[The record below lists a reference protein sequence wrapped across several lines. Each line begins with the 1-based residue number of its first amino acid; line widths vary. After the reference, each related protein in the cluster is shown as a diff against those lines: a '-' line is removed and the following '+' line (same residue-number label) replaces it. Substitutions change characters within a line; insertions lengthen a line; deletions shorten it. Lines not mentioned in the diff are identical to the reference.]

1 MAIHPTTTTT
11 TVLPPKP
18 VPFVDSKGVGVSN
31 KPLQLGGWVCKGGV
45 IAITSQFPIHPASKQ
60 ASSHAAIEDLG
71 NQALPPS
78 PLYQMS
84 RPSPAQPDTTRETQK
99 NTSTKGT
106 KFNDYE
112 KRTVGILW
120 SNRDIRFGFR
130 FFFGVVHFLLTQKRS
145 RGDQGCNP
153 KVPSFTFPVQI
164 MSESSHRIL
173 CYSGINNG

>member
-1 MAIHPTTTTT
+1 LAIHPTTTTT

-130 FFFGVVHFLLTQKRS
+130 FFFWGGAFFVDTEKESGRPGMQSKGSFFHISGPNNVRIKSSNFVLQR
-145 RGDQGCNP
+145 DQ
-153 KVPSFTFPVQI
+153 
-164 MSESSHRIL
+164 
-173 CYSGINNG
+173 